1 MLPSPAYVSVL
12 PGPFLSFTISAGT
25 VHVDQLR
32 LEIWSEDDRDLL
44 FSGFIEIDVTFGPSP
59 TVGDFD
65 LNGLIDEDDL
75 RMICEDPS
83 RGDLNRD
90 QKLDLADL
98 DILVRDI
105 LATSYGDANLDGS
118 FDTSDLTQIFM
129 AGKYERAAKASWGE
143 GDWNC
148 DGRFDSA
155 DLIRALADG
164 AYERRS
170 PIVDLAARRI
180 EANILRSLS
189 PTVADIEVVGY
200 VRNVG
205 TLGYQSNATQQV
217 ARLYKIN
224 PGGAPRLVASQP
236 FANLAPGQEVA
247 VRYTRRWDRS
257 SPAEGE
263 FPPTYRLVIEFDP
276 DIAFDGN
283 PLNDDRVQP
292 NNATEMSGTRINDLL
307 A

>member
-1 MLPSPAYVSVL
+1 M
-12 PGPFLSFTISAGT
+12 SFTISAGS
-25 VHVDQLR
+25 VHVDQVR
-32 LEIWSEDDRDLL
+32 VEMWSAGNRELL
-44 FSGFIEIDVTFGPSP
+44 FSGYYSADFSFAPSSS
-59 TVGDFD
+59 VGDLD
-65 LNGLIDEDDL
+65 ANGMIDEDDI
-75 RMICEDPS
+75 RMICEDRS

-90 QKLDLADL
+90 QTLDLSDL
-98 DILVRDI
+98 DILIRDI

-118 FDTSDLTQIFM
+118 FDTSDLTQIFA
-129 AGKYERAAKASWGE
+129 AGKYESAAHASWSE

-148 DGRFDSA
+148 DGRFDSS
-155 DLIRALADG
+155 DLVRALADG

-170 PIVDLAARRI
+170 PIVDLAARQI
-180 EANILRSLS
+180 EANILRSIS
-189 PTVADIEVVGY
+189 PFVAEIAVVGY

-205 TLGYQSNATQQV
+205 TLDYQSNPTQQV
-217 ARLYKIN
+217 ARLYEIN

-236 FANLAPGQEVA
+236 FANLAPGQEIA

-276 DIAFDGN
+276 DIAVDGN

-292 NNATEMSGTRINDLL
+292 NNATEMLGTQINDLFG
-307 A
+307 